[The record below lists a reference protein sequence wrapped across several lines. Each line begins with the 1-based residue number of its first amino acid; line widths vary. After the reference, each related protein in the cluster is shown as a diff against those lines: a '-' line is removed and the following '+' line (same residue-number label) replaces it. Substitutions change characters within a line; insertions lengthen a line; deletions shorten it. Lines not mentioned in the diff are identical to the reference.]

1 MPNREILMGL
11 SFLTGNRCGLPVN
24 LLLRMDEINVYFVDV
39 NANFVLKCQMEI
51 KTHFLAN
58 DLKL

>member
-11 SFLTGNRCGLPVN
+11 SFLTGDRSGLSIN
-24 LLLRMDEINVYFVDV
+24 LLIRMDGVNVYFVYV

-51 KTHFLAN
+51 KTHFSFN
-58 DLKL
+58 